1 MNTKLIINTKLIA
14 AALILALAGLAPT
27 AARAQTTPSSCSS
40 TNLAEN
46 FTGATTNCN
55 WYIIGGACLT
65 AGNTASASAG
75 TGATA
80 GQPPACA
87 TDPYYNGVN
96 LVGGDTGTL
105 PDSVLLG
112 GALRLTNDTDD
123 ESGAIISSNTFNSLA
138 STGLQVTFTTET
150 YEGDSGGANNDGAD
164 GISFFLQDA
173 SVTTVTLGDWG
184 GSLGYTCSNQNNSAA
199 QGYDG
204 MIGAY
209 IGLGIDEFGNFL
221 NGTTVSQSGSSS
233 TTFSSGAD
241 NTSSGYGYV
250 PNRIGL
256 RGAGATAWNYLSGIT
271 PATAS
276 IPNNTSTYYPTSLNS
291 AQQQAAVRQACQ
303 SGYAWDYRGVT
314 SSTQPN
320 GNITTNGF
328 PNPYNAT
335 PITSVT
341 IPNYAAIPN
350 AYKVI
355 TNHLIANESAQ
366 YRGYGTTSTSGNNY
380 GVPITYNLTISPG
393 TSSSGSSVL
402 LMSLAYSY
410 NGGNYQPVIT
420 GQQVSNG
427 IAPASV
433 RFGFAGSTGGDRNIH
448 EIMCFQA
455 QPQNSSSSSAGLN
468 QKQTAKVQSGT
479 QVYFAYYNSSNW
491 TGSLTS
497 QYLQPSSTDATELV
511 ISPAVNWDASCVLT
525 GLAGGATCA
534 QTGAPNVAAE
544 DPDSGRVIWS
554 WNGSAGIAFT
564 WGATG
569 GTALSSSEQ
578 TNLNFGDSPA
588 AGSGSTSTPTNAML
602 EYLRGVRTNEQT
614 AFGYGAYTPTVNP
627 SGFRAR
633 SSVLGDIV
641 DSSPTWVGPPAQ
653 SFPGTWTD
661 ALYSSETL
669 PENSGQSYATFES
682 LYQNRMNV
690 VYAGANDGFMH
701 GFRSGY
707 FNNGTYVGTTNTSGV
722 FVGTDNDGTE
732 VLAYMPGYVV
742 NSINSAEINGTTSP
756 NVSLDYASPQY
767 AHRFSVDGTPGT
779 GDLYYGSP
787 ATWHTWLVS
796 GLGAGGNAIFALD
809 ITDPGLATASGNF
822 TQANASSGVIGEW
835 SSSTN
840 TTYTT
845 NPTTGVVTS
854 TVTGYTSTL
863 TCVGTSG
870 ASCGASLGKTFG
882 TPQIRRFHNNPA
894 LGGPSTSWGAVFGNG
909 GGSFKG
915 DAGIYVMLANNSGP
929 PTFYYLSTGVG
940 TNYTQVGTSGTYT
953 NSSGNPNGIYFV
965 APADLDGDHITDYVY
980 AGDLQ
985 GNVWR
990 FDLTSSNPANWAV
1003 TNASGVAATTLPGKP
1018 IYSTGS
1024 SSMPITTQVVVA
1036 SVAGSPNPKIL
1047 IEFGTGQI
1055 TPFTNSSSATY
1066 STSQQYLIGVW
1077 DWNLSATSSSWNNIS
1092 SVQYASLTP
1101 TGSPTAPSV
1110 PLSGLGNLQQQTITG
1125 NYTTTFGASAT
1136 SGSAASAAANDY
1148 YRTVSS
1154 TNICWPGTTGCTG
1167 GQTTSAYGWYLQLS
1181 AGYPNAGDPSGLL
1194 TSSSTGA
1201 PEIYEQVIFNP
1212 TLQDGSFIVNTTI
1225 PPTTSLAQC
1234 SSTTAG
1240 GWTMALNPATGGAFS
1255 QSFFGASNH
1264 TFLNVNNQ
1272 AISGIALGGTG
1283 SAAVVTG
1290 GSANYTF
1297 MVTQTVNGQGAIA
1310 QINPPGSF
1318 TGSRLT
1324 WIQRR

>member
-1 MNTKLIINTKLIA
+1 MIEDGLFMNIKLIVAGLV
-14 AALILALAGLAPT
+14 LVLAGLIP
-27 AARAQTTPSSCSS
+27 AAAHAQTTSACTS

-65 AGNTASASAG
+65 AGSTASGSSGNG
-75 TGATA
+75 TTA

-87 TDPYYNGVN
+87 TDPYYSGVT
-96 LVGGDTGTL
+96 LVGGDTGSL
-105 PDSVLLG
+105 PDTVTAG
-112 GALRLTNDTDD
+112 GALRLTNDTND
-123 ESGAIISSNTFNSLA
+123 ESGAIISSTTFNSLA

-150 YEGDSGGANNDGAD
+150 YEGDSGGTNSDGAD

-173 SVTTVTLGDWG
+173 SVATPTLGDFG
-184 GSLGYTCSNQNNSAA
+184 GSLGYTCSNQNDSAG

-204 MIGAY
+204 MIGGY

-221 NGTTVSQSGSSS
+221 NGTTITNSDGT

-256 RGAGATAWNYLSGIT
+256 RGAGATAWAYLSGAV
-271 PATAS
+271 PATTS
-276 IPNNTSTYYPTSLNS
+276 IPNNTSIYYPSTLNS
-291 AQQQAAVRQACQ
+291 TQQQTAVRQACQ
-303 SGYAWDYRGVT
+303 TGYAWDYRSVT

-320 GNITTNGF
+320 SGITTNGV

-335 PITSVT
+335 PRTSVI
-341 IPNYAAIPN
+341 IPNYTAIPN

-355 TNHLIANESAQ
+355 TNHLIANEAAQ
-366 YRGYGTTSTSGNNY
+366 KRGYGTTATSGTNY

-393 TSSSGSSVL
+393 TSSSGSSLL
-402 LMSLAYSY
+402 LMSLSYSY
-410 NGGNYQPVIT
+410 NGGNYQPIIT

-427 IAPASV
+427 IAPAAV

-455 QPQNSSSSSAGLN
+455 QPQNSASSSAGLN
-468 QKQTAKVQSGT
+468 QKQTAKVQTGT
-479 QVYFAYYNSSNW
+479 QVYLAYYNSSNW

-497 QYLQPSSTDATELV
+497 QYIQPSSTDSTELIV
-511 ISPAVNWDASCVLT
+511 SPTVNWDGSCVLT
-525 GLAGGATCA
+525 GLAAGGTCA
-534 QTGAPNVAAE
+534 STGQPNVAAE
-544 DPDSGRVIWS
+544 NPDSGRVIWS
-554 WNGSAGIAFT
+554 WSGSAGIPFT
-564 WGATG
+564 WSSTG
-569 GTALSSSEQ
+569 TTGLSSTQQ

-588 AGSGSTSTPTNAML
+588 AGSGSTATPSNAML

-614 AFGYGAYTPTVNP
+614 AFGYGALTPSVNP

-661 ALYSSETL
+661 LLYTSETL
-669 PENSGQSYATFES
+669 PENSGATYAAFMST
-682 LYQNRMNV
+682 YQNRMNV

-707 FNNGTYVGTTNTSGV
+707 FNNGTYAGTTNTSGV
-722 FVGTDNDGTE
+722 FVGTDNDGLE

-742 NSINSAEINGTTSP
+742 NNINSSVIAGTTTP
-756 NVSLDYASPQY
+756 NSVLDYSSPQY

-779 GDLYYGSP
+779 GDLFYGSP
-787 ATWHTWLVS
+787 AAWHTWLVS

-809 ITDPGLATASGNF
+809 ITNPGTASATGNF

-835 SSSTN
+835 ST
-840 TTYTT
+840 TT
-845 NPTTGVVTS
+845 NSTSTVSGTTGVVTT
-854 TVTGYTSTL
+854 TVTGYTSSLVCANSST
-863 TCVGTSG
+863 
-870 ASCGASLGKTFG
+870 CGASLGKTYG

-894 LGGPSTSWGAVFGNG
+894 LGGPTTSWGAVFGNG
-909 GGSFKG
+909 GGSFQG
-915 DAGIYVMLANNSGP
+915 DAGIYVMIANNTGA

-940 TNYTQVGTSGTYT
+940 TNYTRSGTSGPYS
-953 NSSGNPNGIYFV
+953 NSSANPNGIYFV
-965 APADLDGDHITDYVY
+965 SPADFDGDHVTDYVY

-1003 TNASGVAATTLPGKP
+1003 TSASGTAATTLPGTP

-1024 SSMPITTQVVVA
+1024 SSIPITTQVIVA
-1036 SVAGSPNPKIL
+1036 SVAGTPTPKIL
-1047 IEFGTGQI
+1047 VEFGTGQI
-1055 TPFTNSSSATY
+1055 TSFTNSSAATY
-1066 STSQQYLIGVW
+1066 ATAQQYLIGVW
-1077 DWNLSATSSSWNNIS
+1077 DWNLNANASSWDRIS
-1092 SVQYASLTP
+1092 SVQYASLQTTGTP
-1101 TGSPTAPSV
+1101 AAPSST
-1110 PLSGLGNLQQQTITG
+1110 LSGTANLQQQTITG
-1125 NYTTTFGASAT
+1125 NYTSSFTGSAT
-1136 SGSAASAAANDY
+1136 SGSGATTADNDF
-1148 YRTVSS
+1148 YRTVSN
-1154 TNICWPGTTGCTG
+1154 TNVCWPGTTGCTG
-1167 GQTTSAYGWYLQLS
+1167 SQTSPAYGWYLALS
-1181 AGYPNAGDPSGLL
+1181 SGYPNAGDPSGLL
-1194 TSSSTGA
+1194 TGSSTGA
-1201 PEIYEQVIFNP
+1201 AEIYEQIIYSP
-1212 TLQDGSFIVNTTI
+1212 TLQDGTFIVNTTI

-1234 SSTTAG
+1234 SSTLSG
-1240 GWTMALNPATGGAFS
+1240 GWTLALNPATGGAFS
-1255 QSFFGASNH
+1255 QSVFGAQNH
-1264 TFLNVNNQ
+1264 TFLNINNQ
-1272 AISGIALGGTG
+1272 AISGIALSGTG
-1283 SAAVVTG
+1283 SVSVVTG

-1297 MVTQTVNGQGAIA
+1297 GISQTGVGTVAI
-1310 QINPPGSF
+1310 QQMNLPGNYS
-1318 TGSRLT
+1318 GGRVT